1 MSSIAT
7 SSDYDNNNGLWKYP
21 SVTSSAQSHL
31 TSSSAS
37 DSFLSMDSFEKETA
51 DQLSFITQRS
61 EHFNQLLDDLA
72 IIDEIYTTF
81 EDDQVESEP
90 YERQVA
96 DAARNVAQKLQLVKQ
111 MCQLEEQ
118 HINEMEYFLYYY
130 LEPIDNWIHESSNAD
145 IFQKHPGLCS
155 EKALIDLFQIT
166 KQITKAHQELFRGLK
181 DRLEMWG
188 PTQFISDIFA
198 HFFERTA
205 AYENY
210 LSICPNTIVTI
221 DTLYKR
227 SSAFTKFMD
236 SCVSRANTQSFKD
249 ILFYLKKPIMQISN
263 YHLLITQVAATTE
276 PSHPDYRALVK
287 VQEKFVQRESEWR
300 AITKDRL
307 AHVRV
312 LEANWSITDNPASV
326 TTSRRLYIT
335 GLLTRVD
342 ISNPQS
348 TQDTRTYLLYN
359 DIFMYCQKIKASS
372 SNTNKK
378 DNKDKLVYK
387 GIINLKSAEITPFTP
402 ENLAKISKVKKT
414 SGLGSF
420 MRKSSDA
427 QSQNAAEGTVAVYG
441 FEIHANETS
450 LEGITALRGDGLG
463 VSFHTVPGHKA
474 GNGIKRLYIMRTQTE
489 GEQNAWISL
498 LRKTSVQMTRKK

>member
-7 SSDYDNNNGLWKYP
+7 SSDYEANNGLWKYP

-130 LEPIDNWIHESSNAD
+130 LEPIDNWIHESSNSD

-155 EKALIDLFQIT
+155 EKALVDLFQIT
-166 KQITKAHQELFRGLK
+166 KQITKAHQELFKGLK

-210 LSICPNTIVTI
+210 LSICPSTIVTI

-236 SCVSRANTQSFKD
+236 SCASRANTKSFKD
-249 ILFYLKKPIMQISN
+249 ILFYLKKPI
-263 YHLLITQVAATTE
+263 
-276 PSHPDYRALVK
+276 
-287 VQEKFVQRESEWR
+287 
-300 AITKDRL
+300 
-307 AHVRV
+307 
-312 LEANWSITDNPASV
+312 
-326 TTSRRLYIT
+326 
-335 GLLTRVD
+335 
-342 ISNPQS
+342 
-348 TQDTRTYLLYN
+348 
-359 DIFMYCQKIKASS
+359 
-372 SNTNKK
+372 
-378 DNKDKLVYK
+378 
-387 GIINLKSAEITPFTP
+387 
-402 ENLAKISKVKKT
+402 
-414 SGLGSF
+414 
-420 MRKSSDA
+420 
-427 QSQNAAEGTVAVYG
+427 
-441 FEIHANETS
+441 
-450 LEGITALRGDGLG
+450 
-463 VSFHTVPGHKA
+463 
-474 GNGIKRLYIMRTQTE
+474 
-489 GEQNAWISL
+489 
-498 LRKTSVQMTRKK
+498 